1 VKVVV
6 KLQLGVSDVET
17 SDPPSCYEV
26 EYQTLL
32 TPEAVKFVAELV
44 RQFNKNVDKV
54 HDYPVNLVNKYKS
67 I

>member
-1 VKVVV
+1 MKVVV

-54 HDYPVNLVNKYKS
+54 
-67 I
+67 